1 MFMKKYNIFLVDA
14 DNTIL
19 DFHASSEAALK
30 SAFESFGEKWKEEY
44 GRNFTRFNDSLWERL
59 ERKEITRERLLE
71 ERFPLWLE
79 QLGKEKISGKEF
91 NARYI
96 DYLSKHPI
104 YMPGA
109 ENFLRKLKSA
119 GKVYIVTN
127 GTYFVQKSRFDIAK
141 LWDYIEDAFV
151 SEKIGCDKP
160 GRAYTDY
167 VVSHIPNFDKSRAI
181 WIGDS
186 LTADIKAAND
196 AGIESIWLNP
206 TDKSTEGKAFPDYEA
221 ASYEEILEILQI
233 Y

>member
-1 MFMKKYNIFLVDA
+1 MPEKYTF
-14 DNTIL
+14 
-19 DFHASSEAALK
+19 
-30 SAFESFGEKWKEEY
+30 
-44 GRNFTRFNDSLWERL
+44 
-59 ERKEITRERLLE
+59 
-71 ERFPLWLE
+71 
-79 QLGKEKISGKEF
+79 
-91 NARYI
+91 
-96 DYLSKHPI
+96 
-104 YMPGA
+104 
-109 ENFLRKLKSA
+109 
-119 GKVYIVTN
+119 VTN

-160 GRAYTDY
+160 GKAYTDY

-186 LTADIKAAND
+186 LTADINAAND

>member
-1 MFMKKYNIFLVDA
+1 MGSNPEKEGDVFMKKYNIFLVDA

-44 GRNFTRFNDSLWERL
+44 GKNFTRFNDSLWERL

-104 YMPGA
+104 YMSGA
-109 ENFLRKLKSA
+109 EDFLRKLKSA

-151 SEKIGCDKP
+151 MSYRIFRISINR
-160 GRAYTDY
+160 GRY
-167 VVSHIPNFDKSRAI
+167 
-181 WIGDS
+181 G
-186 LTADIKAAND
+186 
-196 AGIESIWLNP
+196 
-206 TDKSTEGKAFPDYEA
+206 
-221 ASYEEILEILQI
+221 LEIASLRILRLQTMRESRV
-233 Y
+233 YG

>member
-1 MFMKKYNIFLVDA
+1 MGSNPEKEGDVFMKKYNIFLVDA

-44 GRNFTRFNDSLWERL
+44 GKNFTRFNDSLWERL

-104 YMPGA
+104 YMSGA
-109 ENFLRKLKSA
+109 EDFLRKLKSA

-151 SEKIGCDKP
+151 SEKSP
-160 GRAYTDY
+160 ER
-167 VVSHIPNFDKSRAI
+167 HIPIMSYRIFRI
-181 WIGDS
+181 
-186 LTADIKAAND
+186 
-196 AGIESIWLNP
+196 SINR
-206 TDKSTEGKAFPDYEA
+206 GRYG
-221 ASYEEILEILQI
+221 LEIASLRILRLQTMRESRV
-233 Y
+233 YG